1 MYYVEKS
8 SKSDCDFTS
17 RPIKVSDE
25 ELFRLYSVED
35 IVR

>member
-1 MYYVEKS
+1 MYCVEKS
-8 SKSDCDFTS
+8 NKSELRHCLS
-17 RPIKVSDE
+17 PIKVSDE